1 MKLYYSPGACS
12 QAPHIALHE
21 AGLPHSSTRVDLRAK
36 TIEGGG
42 DYWAINPKGAVPAMQ
57 LDNGQVL
64 TENAAILQYIADHA
78 PGSGLLPPVGDVSRY
93 RVLEW
98 LNYVATEL
106 HKGFGP
112 LWNPSSSDEAKQ
124 ATRDLLAKK
133 FDFVEQQLGDG
144 PFLTGDVF
152 TIADA
157 YLFAVLGWTGMH
169 GIDLSR
175 WQGLSAL
182 RKHGEER
189 PAVRLV
195 MEAEGLAGQAAA
207 V

>member
-1 MKLYYSPGACS
+1 MKLYYAPGACS

-21 AGLPHSSTRVDLRAK
+21 AGLPHSSTRVDLKAK
-36 TIEGGG
+36 RTEDGQ
-42 DYWAINPKGAVPAMQ
+42 DYWGINPKGSVPAVQ

-78 PGSGLLPPVGDVSRY
+78 LGSNLLPPVGDVSRY

-112 LWNPSSSDEAKQ
+112 LWNPASSDEVKQ
-124 ATRDLLAKK
+124 STRDLLAKK
-133 FDFVEQQLGDG
+133 FDFVQQQLGDG

-157 YLFAVLGWTGMH
+157 YLFVILGWTGMH

-175 WQGLSAL
+175 WAGLTAF
-182 RKHGEER
+182 RKRGEER
-189 PAVRLV
+189 PAVLLV
-195 MEAEGLAGQAAA
+195 LEAEGLAGAATA
-207 V
+207 G